1 MTSARICVNNSSNSK
16 LDSHYNMVA
25 KIHLSHKLQH
35 HGLRDACDV
44 PHFLYYDPLY
54 TYIAVQKDKSS

>member
-1 MTSARICVNNSSNSK
+1 
-16 LDSHYNMVA
+16 MVA

-54 TYIAVQKDKSS
+54 TYIAVQKDKS